1 MSLVAKG
8 RVWTVWRHA
17 RHIGII
23 VALAAALAPAARA
36 QGPEQAPD
44 WPTRPVR
51 MIVIASAGGPT
62 DLVARL
68 IADGLSKR
76 LPQRV
81 VVENRTGAGG
91 NIAASAVAHATD
103 GHTVLLTNTS
113 HAVNRALYT
122 RLDYDPVRDLAPV
135 TVVAESPMVLL
146 VPPNGQDRTVA
157 DLVARA
163 RARPGSVRY
172 ASSGSGG
179 ALQLVS
185 LLFGSAAGIRM
196 EEVAYRGSAPAVLD
210 LAQGRIDMLHDA
222 GITGF
227 ATAQGGQARA
237 LAVSSAARSAVMPE
251 VPTIAEA
258 GFPAATFS
266 VWQVMMMPSAT
277 PSAVIGRLRDE
288 TAALL
293 REEAVRRQLT
303 TLGADRIVAN
313 RPEEAR
319 AYVAAEVERWERV
332 LREAGIQPQ

>member
-1 MSLVAKG
+1 VRATATRRL
-8 RVWTVWRHA
+8 
-17 RHIGII
+17 
-23 VALAAALAPAARA
+23 ALAAAAALASGARA
-36 QGPEQAPD
+36 GAQPAPD

-51 MIVIASAGGPT
+51 LLVIAAAGGPT

-68 IADGLSKR
+68 VADGLSRR

-91 NIAASAVAHATD
+91 NIAAAAVANATD

-113 HAVNRALYT
+113 HAVNRALYAK
-122 RLDYDPVRDLAPV
+122 LDYDPVNGLVPV

-146 VPPNGQDRTVA
+146 VPPGGPDRSVA

-172 ASSGSGG
+172 ASSGNGG

-185 LLFGSAAGIRM
+185 LLLASAAGIRM

-210 LAQGRIDMLHDA
+210 LAEGRIDVLYDA
-222 GITGF
+222 GITAF
-227 ATAQGGQARA
+227 ATAAGGQGRA
-237 LAVSSAARSAVMPE
+237 LAVSSAARSPVMPD

-266 VWQVMMMPSAT
+266 VWQAMMMPSTT
-277 PSAVIGRLRDE
+277 PPAVLARLHAE

-293 REEAVRRQLT
+293 AEEPVRRQLAG
-303 TLGADRIVAN
+303 LGVDRILAEP
-313 RPEEAR
+313 PEASR
-319 AYVAAEVERWERV
+319 AHVAAEVERWERV
-332 LREAGIQPQ
+332 LREAGIRPQ